1 MDRIKILARRKLNM
15 TEGKLAAQATHAG
28 IALQKKYPRE
38 YWACI
43 VLQAGEQTFQ
53 QAKIDHPEHW
63 VVVDSGYTEVE
74 PDTETVIAFY
84 EPDPRRPE

>member
-1 MDRIKILARRKLNM
+1 M